1 LLRKLIKSAENERRP
16 AQSTVEELDANM
28 KRGEAMKA
36 VLGATLALSMAHA
49 ANEPA
54 ADGTVAAI
62 LAANQAAVGNPPPR
76 SAITI
81 EYHYVGSG
89 LTGTLTDQFDLTTG
103 AYVETTV
110 AGGITEGDGF
120 DGTTPWQRD
129 ISGTYTPQQG
139 GDRIPTAVDSAYR
152 RANLWWRTDR
162 GGAAIAYVGRESDA
176 GRTLMHLS
184 VMPKGGKRFDAWF
197 DNDTHLL
204 ARITYDQE
212 FLHVTERYSDYRRKG
227 PQMLAHAIESDPGLG
242 QGGITRLTLLRC
254 NYVPAARLSGY
265 SQPVTPPTGAI
276 IADDVSSATVPFRL
290 LNNHVYVEATVDGKG
305 PYTFIVDTG
314 GHTLLS
320 PHLIKE
326 VGLKPIGEAVTSGA
340 GEGHGTTGFVHF
352 GEIAIGNVR
361 LRNQDGFATD
371 IYDKAIEGI
380 PVDGMVGFELVRR
393 MVMTIDYGRHTITF
407 TRPDRFEAGADSGVK
422 VPFVF
427 YDHLPNVAGRIG
439 DLPAR
444 FDIDTG
450 SRSALDV
457 TSPFVA
463 AHRLRERFTKG
474 TLAVTGYGVGGP
486 ARSYVVR
493 MPSVAIDGITI
504 EDPVVDLSE
513 SRSGSLSDPNFDG
526 NVGSGL
532 LKRFVVTFDYAR
544 QFMYLRRIEPI
555 PPDVGTFD
563 RSGLWINAHG
573 DSYEV
578 MDVAPGSAAAQA
590 DLAVG
595 DLITLVD
602 GHPATDAGL
611 SDMRQRLRSE
621 KPGTQV
627 SLVVRRGSQLLNVT
641 LVLRE
646 QV

>member
-1 LLRKLIKSAENERRP
+1 
-16 AQSTVEELDANM
+16 M
-28 KRGEAMKA
+28 KRGEAMN
-36 VLGATLALSMAHA
+36 VLLGASLALSMADA
-49 ANEPA
+49 AKEPA

-62 LAANQAAVGNPPPR
+62 VAANQGAVGKPPPR

-89 LTGTLTDQFDLTTG
+89 LTGTLTGQVDLTTG

-110 AGGITEGDGF
+110 AGGITEGEGF

-139 GDRIPTAVDSAYR
+139 GDRIPTAIASAYR
-152 RANLWWRTDR
+152 RANLWWRADR
-162 GGAAIAYVGRESDA
+162 GGAAIAYIGRESDT
-176 GRTLMHLS
+176 GRSLTHLS
-184 VMPKGGKRFDAWF
+184 VTTKGAKRFDAWF

-204 ARITYDQE
+204 TRVTYDQE
-212 FLHVTERYSDYRRKG
+212 FLHVTERYSDYRREG
-227 PQMLAHAIESDPGLG
+227 RQVLAHTIESDPGLG
-242 QGGITRLTLLRC
+242 PGGISRLTLLRC
-254 NYVPAARLSGY
+254 DYVPAVPLSAY
-265 SQPVTPPTGAI
+265 SQPLTPLTGAI
-276 IADDVSSATVPFRL
+276 VTDNASSATVPFRL

-320 PHLIKE
+320 PRLIKE

-352 GEIAIGNVR
+352 GEIALGRVR
-361 LRNQDGFATD
+361 LRNQDAFATD

-407 TRPDRFEAGADSGVK
+407 TRPDRFEASADSGLK

-493 MPSVAIDGITI
+493 MPSVAIEGITI
-504 EDPVVDLSE
+504 EHPVVDLSE

-544 QFMYLRRIEPI
+544 QFMYLRRIEPV

-573 DSYEV
+573 DGYEV
-578 MDVAPGSAAAQA
+578 MDVAPRSAAAQA
-590 DLAVG
+590 GLAVG

-602 GHPATDAGL
+602 GRPATDAGL
-611 SDMRQRLRSE
+611 SDMRQRLRTDQ
-621 KPGTQV
+621 PGTQV
-627 SLVVRRGSQLLNVT
+627 QLTVRRGSQVLNVT

>member
-1 LLRKLIKSAENERRP
+1 
-16 AQSTVEELDANM
+16 M
-28 KRGEAMKA
+28 KRGKVVNALLA
-36 VLGATLALSMAHA
+36 ASLVLSVADA
-49 ANEPA
+49 AQEPA
-54 ADGTVAAI
+54 ADGKVAGI
-62 LAANQAAVGNPPPR
+62 LASNQAAVGNPPPL
-76 SAITI
+76 SALRL

-89 LTGTLTDQFDLTTG
+89 LTGTLTDQVDLATG
-103 AYVETTV
+103 AYLETTV
-110 AGGITEGDGF
+110 AGGMTEGRGF
-120 DGTTPWQRD
+120 DGTMPWQRD

-152 RANLWWRTDR
+152 RANLWWRADR
-162 GGAAIAYVGRESDA
+162 GGAAIAYIGRESDA
-176 GRTLMHLS
+176 GRSLTHLS
-184 VMPKGGKRFDAWF
+184 VKPKGGKGFDAWF
-197 DNDTHLL
+197 DSDTHVLT
-204 ARITYDQE
+204 RVTYEEE
-212 FLHVTERYSDYRRKG
+212 FLHVTERYSDYRREG
-227 PQMLAHAIESDPGLG
+227 PQVLPHSIESDPGLG
-242 QGGITRLTLLRC
+242 RGGITHLTLLHC
-254 NYVPAARLSGY
+254 DYIPAVALSAY
-265 SQPVTPPTGAI
+265 SQPRTPITGAI
-276 IADDVSSATVPFRL
+276 IADGASSATVPFRL
-290 LNNHVYVEATVDGKG
+290 LNNHVYVEASVDGKG

-320 PHLIKE
+320 PHLIKQ

-352 GEIAIGNVR
+352 GEIAIGGVR

-393 MVMTIDYGRHTITF
+393 MVTTIDYGRHTITF
-407 TRPDRFEAGADSGVK
+407 TRPDRFEATADSGVR

-450 SRSALDV
+450 SRSALDI
-457 TSPFVA
+457 TSPFVV
-463 AHRLRERFTKG
+463 AHRLRERFPKG
-474 TLAVTGYGVGGP
+474 IVAVTGYGVGGP

-493 MPSVAIDGITI
+493 MPSVQIGSISIDNPIVG
-504 EDPVVDLSE
+504 LSE
-513 SRSGSLSDPNFDG
+513 ARSGSFSDPNFDG

-532 LKRFVVTFDYAR
+532 LKSFVVTFDYAR
-544 QFMYLRRIEPI
+544 QFIYLKRIEPV

-563 RSGLWINAHG
+563 RSGLWINSHG
-573 DSYEV
+573 DGYEV
-578 MDVAPGSAAAQA
+578 MDVAPGSAAAQMG
-590 DLAVG
+590 LAVG

-602 GHPATDAGL
+602 GRPATDTAL

-621 KPGTQV
+621 PAGTQV
-627 SLVVRRGSQLLNVT
+627 QLAVRRGSRMLNIT
-641 LVLRE
+641 LVLRD

>member
-1 LLRKLIKSAENERRP
+1 
-16 AQSTVEELDANM
+16 M
-28 KRGEAMKA
+28 KRGMAMNA
-36 VLGATLALSMAHA
+36 LLAATLALSVADA
-49 ANEPA
+49 TSEAA
-54 ADGTVAAI
+54 ADGSVATI
-62 LAANQAAVGNPPPR
+62 FAANHAAVGNPPPV
-76 SAITI
+76 SAVTL

-89 LTGTLTDQFDLTTG
+89 LTGTRTDQVDLTTG

-110 AGGITEGDGF
+110 ADGITEGDGF

-139 GDRIPTAVDSAYR
+139 GDRIPSAVHSAYR
-152 RANLWWRTDR
+152 LANLWWRVDR
-162 GGAAIAYVGRESDA
+162 GGAAIVYIGRESDA
-176 GRTLMHLS
+176 GRSLEHLA
-184 VMPKGGKRFDAWF
+184 VTPKGAKRFDAWF
-197 DNDTHLL
+197 DSDTHLL
-204 ARITYDQE
+204 TRVTYDEQ
-212 FLHVTERYSDYRRKG
+212 FLHVTERYSDYRREG
-227 PQMLAHAIESDPGLG
+227 PQVLAHAIERDPGLG
-242 QGGITRLTLLRC
+242 EGGISRLTLLHC
-254 NYVPAARLSGY
+254 NYHPAAPLGAY
-265 SQPVTPPTGAI
+265 SQPRTPVTGAN
-276 IADDVSSATVPFRL
+276 IAGGASSTTVPFRL

-320 PHLIKE
+320 PHLISE

-340 GEGHGTTGFVHF
+340 GEKHGTTGFVHF
-352 GEIAIGNVR
+352 GEIAIGGVR
-361 LRNQDGFATD
+361 LLDQDGFATD

-393 MVMTIDYGRHTITF
+393 MVTTIDYGRHTITF
-407 TRPDRFEAGADSGVK
+407 IRPDRFEAGPDSGVS

-427 YDHLPNVAGRIG
+427 YDHLPNVPGRIG

-463 AHRLRERFTKG
+463 SHRLRERFTKG
-474 TLAVTGYGVGGP
+474 TVAVTGYGVGGP

-493 MPSVAIDGITI
+493 MPSVAIGSITM

-513 SRSGSLSDPNFDG
+513 ARSGSFSDPNFDG

-544 QFMYLRRIEPI
+544 QLMYLKRIEPV

-563 RSGLWINAHG
+563 RSGLWINAHSDG
-573 DSYEV
+573 YEV
-578 MDVAPGSAAAQA
+578 MDVAPGSAAAQVG
-590 DLAVG
+590 LAVG
-595 DLITLVD
+595 DLITLID
-602 GHPATDAGL
+602 GRPATDAGL
-611 SDMRQRLRSE
+611 SDTRQRLRTE
-621 KPGTQV
+621 QPGTQV
-627 SLVVRRGSQLLNVT
+627 ELTVRRGSRMLNVI
-641 LVLRE
+641 LVLRDE
-646 QV
+646 V

>member
-1 LLRKLIKSAENERRP
+1 
-16 AQSTVEELDANM
+16 M
-28 KRGEAMKA
+28 KRGEAMSA
-36 VLGATLALSMAHA
+36 VLAATLALSVADA
-49 ANEPA
+49 ANEPTA
-54 ADGTVAAI
+54 GGTVAAM

-76 SAITI
+76 SAVTL

-89 LTGTLTDQFDLTTG
+89 LTGTLTDQVDLTTG

-110 AGGITEGDGF
+110 AGGVTEGEGF

-139 GDRIPTAVDSAYR
+139 GDRIPPAVDSAYR
-152 RANLWWRTDR
+152 RANLWWRADR
-162 GGAAIAYVGRESDA
+162 AGTAIAYIGREGDA
-176 GRTLMHLS
+176 GRSLTHLS
-184 VMPKGGKRFDAWF
+184 VTPTGGKRFDAWF
-197 DNDTHLL
+197 DSDTHLL
-204 ARITYDQE
+204 IRVAYDQE
-212 FLHVTERYSDYRRKG
+212 FLHVTERYSDYRREG
-227 PQMLAHAIESDPGLG
+227 PQVLAHAIESDPGLG
-242 QGGITRLTLLRC
+242 QGGINRLTLLHC
-254 NYVPAARLSGY
+254 NYAPAVPLSAY
-265 SQPVTPPTGAI
+265 SQPRTPVTGAFI
-276 IADDVSSATVPFRL
+276 VNGASSATVPFRL
-290 LNNHVYVEATVDGKG
+290 LNNHIYVEATIDGKG

-340 GEGHGTTGFVHF
+340 GEGHGTTGFVHV
-352 GEIAIGNVR
+352 GEIAIGGVR

-407 TRPDRFEAGADSGVK
+407 TRPDRFEAGAGSGVR

-427 YDHLPNVAGRIG
+427 YDHLPNVPGRVG

-444 FDIDTG
+444 FVIDTG
-450 SRSALDV
+450 SRSELDI
-457 TSPFVA
+457 TSPFVVE
-463 AHRLRERFTKG
+463 HRLRERFTKG
-474 TLAVTGYGVGGP
+474 TVGVTGYGVGGP

-493 MPSVAIDGITI
+493 TPSVSTGSITI
-504 EDPVVDLSE
+504 EDPIVDLSE
-513 SRSGSLSDPNFDG
+513 ARSGSFSDPNFDG

-544 QFMYLRRIEPI
+544 QFIYLKRIEPL

-573 DSYEV
+573 DGYEV
-578 MDVAPGSAAAQA
+578 LDVAPGSAAAQVG
-590 DLAVG
+590 LAVG

-602 GHPATDAGL
+602 GLPATDAGL

-621 KPGTQV
+621 QPGTQV
-627 SLVVRRGSQLLNVT
+627 QLTVRRGSRMLNVT
-641 LVLRE
+641 LFLRD

>member
-1 LLRKLIKSAENERRP
+1 
-16 AQSTVEELDANM
+16 M
-28 KRGEAMKA
+28 KRGEAMNA
-36 VLGATLALSMAHA
+36 LLAATLALSVADA
-49 ANEPA
+49 ANEAA

-62 LAANQAAVGNPPPR
+62 LADNQAAVGNPPPQ
-76 SAITI
+76 SAVIL

-89 LTGTLTDQFDLTTG
+89 LTGTRTDQVDLTTG
-103 AYVETTV
+103 AYVEKTV
-110 AGGITEGDGF
+110 AGGMTEGDGF

-139 GDRIPTAVDSAYR
+139 GDRIPSAVDSAYR
-152 RANLWWRTDR
+152 LANLWWRADR
-162 GGAAIAYVGRESDA
+162 GGAAIVYIGRESDA
-176 GRTLMHLS
+176 GRSLEHLA
-184 VMPKGGKRFDAWF
+184 VTPMGGKRFDAWF
-197 DNDTHLL
+197 DSDTHLL
-204 ARITYDQE
+204 TRVTYDQQ
-212 FLHVTERYSDYRRKG
+212 FLDVTERYSDYRREG
-227 PQMLAHAIESDPGLG
+227 PQVLAHAIERDPGLG
-242 QGGITRLTLLRC
+242 KGGISRLTLLHC
-254 NYVPAARLSGY
+254 DYHPAVPLSAY
-265 SQPVTPPTGAI
+265 SQPRTPVTGAI
-276 IADDVSSATVPFRL
+276 IAGGASSTTVPFRL

-320 PHLIKE
+320 PHLIRE

-340 GEGHGTTGFVHF
+340 GEKHGTTGFVHF
-352 GEIAIGNVR
+352 GEIAIGGVR
-361 LRNQDGFATD
+361 LLDQDGFATD

-393 MVMTIDYGRHTITF
+393 MVTTIDYGRHTITF
-407 TRPDRFEAGADSGVK
+407 IRPDRFEDGPDSGAR

-427 YDHLPNVAGRIG
+427 YDHLPNVPGRIG

-463 AHRLRERFTKG
+463 SHRLRDRFTKG
-474 TLAVTGYGVGGP
+474 TVAVTGYGVGGP

-493 MPSVAIDGITI
+493 MPSVAIGSVTL
-504 EDPVVDLSE
+504 ENPVVDLSE
-513 SRSGSLSDPNFDG
+513 ARSGTFSDPNFDG

-544 QFMYLRRIEPI
+544 QLMYLKRIEPV

-578 MDVAPGSAAAQA
+578 MDVAPGSAAAQVG
-590 DLAVG
+590 LAVG

-602 GHPATDAGL
+602 GRPATDAGL
-611 SDMRQRLRSE
+611 SDTRQRLRSE
-621 KPGTQV
+621 QPGTQV
-627 SLVVRRGSQLLNVT
+627 QLTVRRGSRMLNVT
-641 LVLRE
+641 LVLRD

>member
-1 LLRKLIKSAENERRP
+1 
-16 AQSTVEELDANM
+16 M
-28 KRGEAMKA
+28 KRGEAMNA
-36 VLGATLALSMAHA
+36 LLAATLALSVAGA
-49 ANEPA
+49 ANQPA

-62 LAANQAAVGNPPPR
+62 LAANQAAVGDPPPR
-76 SAITI
+76 SAVTL

-89 LTGTLTDQFDLTTG
+89 LTGTHTEQLDLTTG
-103 AYVETTV
+103 AYAETTV

-139 GDRIPTAVDSAYR
+139 GDRIPIAVASAYR
-152 RANLWWRTDR
+152 RANLWWRADR
-162 GGAAIAYVGRESDA
+162 GGAAIAYIGRESDA
-176 GRTLMHLS
+176 GRSSTHLS
-184 VMPKGGKRFDAWF
+184 VTPKGGKRFDVWF
-197 DNDTHLL
+197 ASDTHLL
-204 ARITYDQE
+204 TRVTYDQA
-212 FLHVTERYSDYRRKG
+212 FLHVTERYSDYRHEG
-227 PQMLAHAIESDPGLG
+227 PQVLAHVIESDPGLG
-242 QGGITRLTLLRC
+242 QGGIDHLTLLHC
-254 NYVPAARLSGY
+254 DYVPAVPLRDY
-265 SQPVTPPTGAI
+265 SQPRGPVTGAI
-276 IADDVSSATVPFRL
+276 IADNASSATVPFRL
-290 LNNHVYVEATVDGKG
+290 LNNHVYVEGTVDGKG

-352 GEIAIGNVR
+352 GEIAIGSVR

-371 IYDKAIEGI
+371 IYDKAVEGI

-393 MVMTIDYGRHTITF
+393 MVMIIDYGRHTVTF
-407 TRPDRFEAGADSGVK
+407 TRPDRFEAAADSGVR

-427 YDHLPNVAGRIG
+427 YDHLPNVPGRIG

-450 SRSALDV
+450 SRSALDI
-457 TSPFVA
+457 TSPFVV

-474 TLAVTGYGVGGP
+474 TVAVTGYGVGGP

-493 MPSVAIDGITI
+493 MPLVAIGSITI
-504 EDPVVDLSE
+504 EDPIVDLSE
-513 SRSGSLSDPNFDG
+513 ARSGSFSDPNFDG

-544 QFMYLRRIEPI
+544 QFIYLKRIEPV
-555 PPDVGTFD
+555 PPDLDTFD

-573 DSYEV
+573 DGYEV
-578 MDVAPGSAAAQA
+578 MDVAPGSAAAQVG
-590 DLAVG
+590 LAVG
-595 DLITLVD
+595 DLITSVD
-602 GHPATDAGL
+602 GRPATDTGL

-621 KPGTQV
+621 QPGTRVQ
-627 SLVVRRGSQLLNVT
+627 LTIRRGSRVLNVT
-641 LVLRE
+641 LVLRD

>member
-1 LLRKLIKSAENERRP
+1 
-16 AQSTVEELDANM
+16 M
-28 KRGEAMKA
+28 KRGEAMNA
-36 VLGATLALSMAHA
+36 LVAATLALSVADA
-49 ANEPA
+49 ANAAA

-62 LAANQAAVGNPPPR
+62 LGANQAAVGNPPPR
-76 SAITI
+76 SAVTL

-89 LTGTLTDQFDLTTG
+89 LAGIRTDQVDLTTG
-103 AYVETTV
+103 AYVENTV

-139 GDRIPTAVDSAYR
+139 GDRIPSAVDSAYR
-152 RANLWWRTDR
+152 LANLWWRADR
-162 GGAAIAYVGRESDA
+162 GGAAIVHIGRESDA
-176 GRTLMHLS
+176 GRSLEHLA
-184 VMPKGGKRFDAWF
+184 VTPKGGKRFDAWV
-197 DNDTHLL
+197 DSDTHLL
-204 ARITYDQE
+204 TRVTYDQQ
-212 FLHVTERYSDYRRKG
+212 FLHVTERYSDYRREG
-227 PQMLAHAIESDPGLG
+227 PQVLAHAIERDPGLG
-242 QGGITRLTLLRC
+242 EGGISRLTLLHC
-254 NYVPAARLSGY
+254 DYHPAVPLGAY
-265 SQPVTPPTGAI
+265 SQPRTPVTGAI
-276 IADDVSSATVPFRL
+276 IAGGASSTTVPFRL

-320 PHLIKE
+320 PHLISE

-340 GEGHGTTGFVHF
+340 GEKHGTTGFVHF
-352 GEIAIGNVR
+352 GEIAIGGVR
-361 LRNQDGFATD
+361 LLDQDGFATD

-393 MVMTIDYGRHTITF
+393 MVTTIDYGRLTITF
-407 TRPDRFEAGADSGVK
+407 IRPDRFEAGPDSGVR

-427 YDHLPNVAGRIG
+427 YDHLPNVPGRIG

-463 AHRLRERFTKG
+463 SHRLRDRFTKG
-474 TLAVTGYGVGGP
+474 TVAVTGYGVGGS

-493 MPSVAIDGITI
+493 MPSVAIGSITM

-513 SRSGSLSDPNFDG
+513 ARSGSFSDPNFDG

-544 QFMYLRRIEPI
+544 QLMYLKRIEPL

-573 DSYEV
+573 DGYEV

-590 DLAVG
+590 GLAVG
-595 DLITLVD
+595 DLITLID
-602 GHPATDAGL
+602 GRPATDAGL
-611 SDMRQRLRSE
+611 SDTRQRLRSE
-621 KPGTQV
+621 PPGTQV
-627 SLVVRRGSQLLNVT
+627 QLTVRRGSQMLNVR
-641 LVLRE
+641 LVLRD